1 MKFQE
6 VNALLPTRI
15 LDIGGQNQD
24 RISLR
29 EFPTGSH
36 GQYAALSH
44 CWGTKQTFI
53 TSSTNLEDRKKSI
66 DFNEL
71 PQTFRDAVS
80 VSRSLGI
87 NYLWIDSLCIIQ
99 NDIDDWKRESIKMEQ
114 VYSDATLVISASRA
128 TSDSTGF
135 LNPRRTDEIISI
147 SYSKGE
153 KMSTLYLQQALQPF
167 DSTDPLKSEPL
178 NQRGWALQERY
189 LPRRTLYFG
198 SHQTFWNCQ
207 TLSRSEDGRILQ
219 RPWFDFQE
227 LILPANENP
236 GTTWASSEQ
245 LMLYQPWY
253 NMIDIYMG
261 CGLTYESD
269 RLPAIA
275 GLAKS
280 LWLKSQDSYLAGLWR
295 GGLLAGLLWRRYK
308 LGALHRL
315 AAFRAPSWSWASV
328 DGEIEFRVYAW
339 FNKFPYG
346 IKYFASLQDVQIDV
360 DNGPFGTVSGGWL
373 SIDAPIFP
381 IVGSRGPFSVSNFS
395 ELLYGVPGKVT
406 ISSWCA
412 YHGVFDWLLL
422 VKVPENDVLIA
433 GSFDFPEDHEYTT
446 TGSLFAV
453 FLAGVCHPPHFR
465 HASSNEGLFGL
476 IVKKHEDE
484 NVFSRVGMLHGK
496 FMAEDRSH
504 SDEEMF
510 TQYRSWRRQDYLSS
524 TSKIESQTS
533 WCDIS
538 LHEKERRVSIL
549 R

>member
-15 LDIGGQNQD
+15 LDIGVQD
-24 RISLR
+24 QDLISLR
-29 EFPTGSH
+29 EFPSGSN

-53 TSSTNLEDRKKSI
+53 TSSTNLEDRKKFI

-71 PQTFRDAVS
+71 PQTFRDAIS
-80 VSRSLGI
+80 VSKSLGI

-99 NDIDDWKRESIKMEQ
+99 NDIDDWKRESVKMEQ

-135 LNPRRTDEIISI
+135 LNPCRTDEIISI
-147 SYSKGE
+147 SYGEGE
-153 KMSTLYLQQALQPF
+153 KTSNLYVQQALQPF
-167 DSTDPLKSEPL
+167 SSLDPLKSEPL
-178 NQRGWALQERY
+178 HQRGWALQERY

-198 SHQTFWNCQ
+198 SHQIFWNCQ

-219 RPWFDFQE
+219 RPWFDLQE
-227 LILPANENP
+227 LLLPAKKTP
-236 GTTWASSEQ
+236 GKDWASSEQ

-253 NMIDIYMG
+253 DMIDTYMS

-275 GLAKS
+275 GLAKAF
-280 LWLKSQDSYLAGLWR
+280 WLKSQDSYLAGLWR
-295 GGLLAGLLWRRYK
+295 GGLLAGLLWRRYEFA
-308 LGALHRL
+308 ALHRP

-339 FNKFPYG
+339 YNKSPHG
-346 IKYFASLQDVQIDV
+346 IEYFASLQDAQIDV

-381 IVGSRGPFSVSNFS
+381 IVGSRGPFGLSNYPD
-395 ELLYGVPGKVT
+395 LLYKGLGKVT
-406 ISSWCA
+406 ISGLGA
-412 YHGVFDWLLL
+412 YHGVFNSLLR
-422 VKVPENDVLIA
+422 VKVPENDILIA
-433 GSFDFPEDHEYTT
+433 GSFDFPEDHENIT
-446 TGSLFAV
+446 TGSLFAL
-453 FLAGVCHPPHFR
+453 FIAGVSHPPHFR
-465 HASSNEGLFGL
+465 HASSNEGFFGL
-476 IVKKHEDE
+476 IVKKNEDGE
-484 NVFSRVGMLHGK
+484 FSRVGILHGK

-504 SDEEMF
+504 SDKETF
-510 TQYRSWRRQDYLSS
+510 TQYRSWRKEDYLSS
-524 TSKIESQTS
+524 TSKIESQAS

-538 LHEKERRVSIL
+538 LHEKERKVSIL